1 MADGWIK
8 RHHACDRC
16 GSSDAAST
24 NTDGWVTCFSCEAR
38 WKDGEAASLIVEDS
52 GVISMV
58 VGQGD
63 YTRVRN
69 IDRRT
74 CERYGIRIDGD
85 RTIFEYKDQDGMVCA
100 QKIRAGSKDNQFT
113 EGAWSDGVLF
123 GQHLFAGGGKFITL
137 TEGEFDAAAAYQM
150 MGSKHPVVSIRNGA
164 KSALRDCKRAF
175 EWIDSF
181 ETVVICFDSDTAG
194 TAAAR
199 QVASLFAG
207 KSKIVKHHHEF
218 KDANDYLLN
227 SRGQDFVDAWW
238 GAERY
243 TPDGIVAGSSL
254 WDALN
259 KPIEKPLALYK
270 WDGLNK
276 ITHGIRGGELVT
288 MAAGSGV
295 GKSQVTREIL
305 FNILNTTDNNI
316 GAIFLEE
323 SIEKTALSL
332 MSLHA
337 GKRLHLPDVQRTEEE
352 MKEAFKY
359 TLGTDRIFFYRHF
372 GSTSVENIMSQV
384 RYLSKA
390 HDCKYI
396 FLDHLSIIVSS
407 QENGDERKAIDEVMT
422 KLRTLTEE
430 TGVAMFLVSHLKRP
444 AGKGHEEGAQ
454 VSLAEMRGSA
464 SIAQLSDIVL
474 GFERNGQAID
484 EVQRNTTNIRV
495 LKNRFS
501 GETGLAC
508 SLFYDTDTGLMEEVE
523 YDPTKEEQVL

>member
-1 MADGWIK
+1 MSEWIK
-8 RHHACDRC
+8 RHHSCDKC

-24 NTDGWVTCFSCEAR
+24 NSDGWVTCFSCESR
-38 WKDGEAASLIVEDS
+38 WNSGEVASVTVESS
-52 GVISMV
+52 GVISMT

-63 YTRVRN
+63 YARVRN

-74 CERYGIRIDGD
+74 CERYGIRVDGD
-85 RTIFEYKDQDGMVCA
+85 RTIFEYKDQYGMVCA

-123 GQHLFAGGGKFITL
+123 GQHLFAGDGKFITL

-164 KSALRDCKRAF
+164 KSAVRDCKRAF
-175 EWIDSF
+175 EWLDSF
-181 ETVVICFDSDTAG
+181 ETIVICFDSDTAG
-194 TAAAR
+194 SSAAR
-199 QVASLFAG
+199 EVASLFAG
-207 KSKIVKHHHEF
+207 KSKIVKHHPEF

-227 SRGQDFVDAWW
+227 NRGQDFADAWW
-238 GAERY
+238 AAERY
-243 TPDGIVAGSSL
+243 TPDGIVAGSTMWES
-254 WDALN
+254 LN

-270 WDGLNK
+270 WEGLNK
-276 ITHGIRGGELVT
+276 ITHGIRSGELVT

-305 FNILNTTDNNI
+305 YNILNTTDDNI

-332 MSLHA
+332 MSLYA
-337 GKRLHLPDVQRTEEE
+337 GKRLHIPGVERSEEE
-352 MKEAFKY
+352 MKEAFNN
-359 TLGTDRIFFYRHF
+359 TLGTDKIFFYKHF

-430 TGVAMFLVSHLKRP
+430 TGVALFLVSHLKRP
-444 AGKGHEEGAQ
+444 AGKGHEEGGQ

-474 GFERNGQAID
+474 GFERNGQHAD
-484 EVQRNTTNIRV
+484 EVKRNTTNVRV

-508 SLFYDTDTGLMEEVE
+508 SLFYDTVTGRMEEVD
-523 YDPTKEEQVL
+523 YDPTADEEPL